1 MKLESQKD
9 MGSLK
14 NKDIQLN
21 TIGRNESSEDEE
33 MSFRRM
39 KNQKTIN

>member
-21 TIGRNESSEDEE
+21 TIGRNESSKDEE
-33 MSFRRM
+33 MSILRM
-39 KNQKTIN
+39 KN

>member
-14 NKDIQLN
+14 NKNMTIN
-21 TIGRNESSEDEE
+21 TIGRIEFSEDEE
-33 MSFRRM
+33 
-39 KNQKTIN
+39 IN